1 MDAIAALP
9 GASFPRV
16 FNKNKDL
23 EGFYRL
29 VENPSVKWRDVLSAH
44 QDRTVERAQE
54 LKDVLILH
62 DTTEVRFPLREL
74 APMRTNLGS
83 LSTATQGFT
92 PQAVPL
98 GTLRIQPFIHKTEAP
113 DEETMA
119 FWNAE
124 GGILDNER
132 ERWFTAVEATDAM
145 VASAS
150 CSPIHVMDREADSYP
165 MLAWLQ
171 GEDYRFVLRACHLN
185 RSVQGSKSPLGAALD
200 DQPFIAEA
208 TVPLGSRSPLRK
220 ATKEKKAHS
229 ARQSR
234 LATLSFRA
242 ALSNDNPVRC
252 HVPDR
257 PGLAELRMSRL
268 RSAGVAHLRL
278 ANPPTSPRTPD
289 RGSASAIEGA
299 NTESDSSRATCRPH
313 SCSR

>member
-1 MDAIAALP
+1 MHSMDAIAALP

-29 VENPSVKWRDVLSAH
+29 VENPIVKWRDVLSAH

-220 ATKEKKAHS
+220 ASS
-229 ARQSR
+229 APR
-234 LATLSFRA
+234 SFR
-242 ALSNDNPVRC
+242 R
-252 HVPDR
+252 PDGR
-257 PGLAELRMSRL
+257 RY
-268 RSAGVAHLRL
+268 
-278 ANPPTSPRTPD
+278 D
-289 RGSASAIEGA
+289 RGQRRRVGPGERGACCLSTVSAPRSTRVALPGVRRSRDPPWLRQP
-299 NTESDSSRATCRPH
+299 ESVPEPVNVLRH
-313 SCSR
+313 SGDHFL